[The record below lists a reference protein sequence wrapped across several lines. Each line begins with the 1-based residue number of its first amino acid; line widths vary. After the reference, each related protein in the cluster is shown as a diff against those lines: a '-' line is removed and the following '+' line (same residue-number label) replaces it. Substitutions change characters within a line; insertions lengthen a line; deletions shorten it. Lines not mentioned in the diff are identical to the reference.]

1 MAITIN
7 YTQATNW
14 AFITNTNGIISSG
27 DCQVTQSSGMNI
39 QISTGGAFV
48 MGDFSHTGDPQILTV
63 ADNTSGSIRYDLVVI
78 HADLVTGMADYRI
91 KTGNLN
97 PQQDNTVWELPLAGI
112 GVPNNAVSISNAN
125 IQDLRV
131 ISNDFSAK
139 TLITLTKSTDT
150 TIVAG
155 AEQTLA
161 WDAPTQP
168 NDIYRYYTLNNYIQT
183 RVGAFY
189 NVQSQIRW
197 TPASTNSKP
206 VVFKVYMVN
215 PDDFRTTEIYS
226 VSSVQTQAGAVNF
239 TFNQVLQIPQG
250 YYVYMSVKNTTN
262 VNITVNSVSNVSPL
276 FRLQFTT
283 YPVQT
288 F

>member
-1 MAITIN
+1 MAVTIN
-7 YTQATNW
+7 YTP
-14 AFITNTNGIISSG
+14 ITFPTSTNGVIGSG
-27 DCQVTQSSGMNI
+27 SCDVSQDTGSNMNI
-39 QISTGGAFV
+39 QISTGDAFIN
-48 MGDFSHTGDPQILTV
+48 GDFSHTGDPQILTV
-63 ADNTSGSIRYDLVVI
+63 ANNASGSTRYDLVVI
-78 HADLVTGMADYRI
+78 HVDLVADTADYRI
-91 KTGNLN
+91 LTGNLN
-97 PQQDNTVWELPLAGI
+97 PTQNDSVWELPLAGI
-112 GVPNNAVSISNAN
+112 GVPNNATQITNAN

-150 TIVAG
+150 TIPAG
-155 AEQTLA
+155 TEATLA

-168 NDIYRYYTLNNYIQT
+168 NDIYRFYILNNYIQP
-183 RVGAFY
+183 RVSAFY

-215 PDDFRTTEIYS
+215 PHDFRTTEIYS

-239 TFNQVLQIPQG
+239 TFDQVLQIPQG

-262 VNITVNSVSNVSPL
+262 VNITVNSVSNVSPFL
-276 FRLQFTT
+276 RLQFTT